1 MWGFLVMDLKKIK
14 LNNQRHLN
22 EVFKKI
28 ESHTFDPSMYGEIN
42 GDLIFG
48 SITSYLF
55 SREAKTYWHEFLMK
69 VLQLKGLEDYVSI
82 KTANELFRPYLEKY
96 LVENQIN
103 AEEFSQ
109 KSDEL
114 LKYKTNKNFH
124 YFIISGFITKKVHK
138 FSNIKIGKFEAPCS
152 HTGLSFL
159 DKIEKN
165 NNDIITYNKANGNY
179 SENDSIFNEILVRVE
194 KMKQKTVIEIQNF
207 GDNLIS
213 EQKSIKDAEHF
224 INELIFLRSLCSSI
238 KFKIELNT
246 NTSQSNLKP
255 IQVNYI
261 NKSITLPSEELCY
274 PTILDFNDI
283 DDLRTNI
290 AIHSKNLNFPFFEQ
304 GYSNDL
310 LEKIKTAIDWYASSF
325 KSENTRESFLFCAI
339 GMEALLT
346 NGRDSITK
354 TLSENTAF
362 LIAKKDKESRKHIY
376 SKMANLYS
384 HRSGIAH
391 GGNINIE
398 NADLEQLRFY
408 LSTAIRAII
417 LLIEENILNSN
428 NDLYKYLEDLKFS

>member
-1 MWGFLVMDLKKIK
+1 MDLKKFK
-14 LNNQRHLN
+14 LNNQRNLN

-28 ESHTFDPSMYGEIN
+28 ESHTFPPSMYGKIDGE
-42 GDLIFG
+42 LIFG
-48 SITSYLF
+48 SIASYFF
-55 SREAKTYWHEFLMK
+55 SREAKNYWNEFLLK
-69 VLQLKGLEDYVSI
+69 ILQLKGLEDYVSI
-82 KTANELFRPYLEKY
+82 KTANDLFRPYLENH
-96 LVENQIN
+96 LVGSQIN

-109 KSDEL
+109 KCEEL
-114 LKYKTNKNFH
+114 LKYKANKNFH
-124 YFIISGFITKKVHK
+124 YFIISGFITKKVQR

-165 NNDIITYNKANGNY
+165 NNDIISHRKANGNY
-179 SENDSIFNEILVRVE
+179 AENDSIFNEILVKVE
-194 KMKQKTVIEIQNF
+194 EMKHKTIIEIQNY
-207 GDNLIS
+207 GDHLIS

-238 KFKIELNT
+238 KFKIELNN
-246 NTSQSNLKP
+246 NTTQNNLKP

-274 PTILDFNDI
+274 PTILDFYDI
-283 DDLRTNI
+283 DNLRTNI
-290 AIHSKNLNFPFFEQ
+290 AIHSKNLNFPFFERD
-304 GYSNDL
+304 YSNDL

-325 KSENTRESFLFCAI
+325 KSANTRESFLFCAI

-346 NGRDSITK
+346 NGKDSITK

-376 SKMANLYS
+376 SKMAKLYS

-408 LSTAIRAII
+408 LSAAIRAII
-417 LLIEENILNSN
+417 HLIKENILNSN
-428 NDLYKYLEDLKFS
+428 NDLYQYLEDLKFS